1 MEGNLIRKHEWESTT
16 KKASNRS
23 WDKVNINDI
32 KIKSTRLTIL
42 NLLQVYV
49 AAQDCHLAFYKDQKS
64 FKNQPDVTFRGEPK
78 LEMQGAAVEI
88 ASDYTKKKNVFRV
101 K

>member
-1 MEGNLIRKHEWESTT
+1 MSQDGNLS
-16 KKASNRS
+16 
-23 WDKVNINDI
+23 
-32 KIKSTRLTIL
+32 
-42 NLLQVYV
+42 
-49 AAQDCHLAFYKDQKS
+49 FYKDQKS

-78 LEMQGAAVEI
+78 LELQGASVDV